1 MACTT
6 PRLSG
11 GHIRENTSLLAPIE
25 KRTLV
30 WLAGRLPPGVHADH
44 LSMLGL
50 TAMGGAGLS
59 CAALALTPWAT
70 VGVIVSLALNWLG
83 DSLDGTVARVRGHE
97 RPRYG
102 YYVDHV
108 IDLAGATLLLAGLAC
123 STLMA
128 PMTAGLVLAAY
139 LLVSAETYLATHAR
153 GVFRMSCLGV
163 GPTELRILIAIGVA
177 RAAYEPWVSLGGL
190 GPVRLFDVGGLV
202 AAASL
207 VIVFVIS
214 AVHNTRALYLTE
226 PIPTRSQE
234 AA

>member
-6 PRLSG
+6 LRPTA
-11 GHIRENTSLLAPIE
+11 GHIRENTSVLAPVE
-25 KRTLV
+25 KRALL
-30 WLAGRLPPGVHADH
+30 WLARRLPPGIHADH
-44 LSMLGL
+44 LSLLGL

-59 CAALALTPWAT
+59 CAAMALTPWA
-70 VGVIVSLALNWLG
+70 VGGVVVSLALNWFG

-108 IDLAGATLLLAGLAC
+108 IDLAGATLLLVGLAC

-128 PMTAGLVLAAY
+128 PLTAALVLAAY

-153 GVFRMSCLGV
+153 GVFQMSFLGV
-163 GPTELRILIAIGVA
+163 GPTELRILIVIGML
-177 RAAYEPWVSLGGL
+177 RAAYEPWVSLGAF
-190 GPVRLFDVGGLV
+190 GPVRLFDVGGLT
-202 AAASL
+202 AAVSL
-207 VIVFVIS
+207 VVVFVLS
-214 AVHNTRALYLTE
+214 AVRTTRALYLAE
-226 PIPTRSQE
+226 PIPTRSRE